1 LSIIVAW
8 SRPPAVARPCIRI
21 HYHRIDTKPDYLRF
35 LDTQAPQ
42 KHASKD
48 PAEEPHAPDRDGL
61 EKTLHRMGGDHS
73 VLGGLDCSCIPRII
87 PQPVKASQVQIG
99 AIDEEAEDLVKDCL
113 EGKSLT
119 TLS

>member
-1 LSIIVAW
+1 
-8 SRPPAVARPCIRI
+8 
-21 HYHRIDTKPDYLRF
+21 
-35 LDTQAPQ
+35 
-42 KHASKD
+42 
-48 PAEEPHAPDRDGL
+48 
-61 EKTLHRMGGDHS
+61 MGGDHS